1 MRIVLE
7 IPKECKTNL
16 MNISIIFGT
25 IPERRVKEL
34 AHLLALSTIFERA
47 NICFRIFA
55 VVMPIGGYRAYAYY
69 ILALPIVV
77 KRILRVNKQYILNVL
92 MLELKTVYL

>member
-7 IPKECKTNL
+7 IPKECNTNL

-34 AHLLALSTIFERA
+34 AHLLALSTIF
-47 NICFRIFA
+47 
-55 VVMPIGGYRAYAYY
+55 
-69 ILALPIVV
+69 
-77 KRILRVNKQYILNVL
+77 
-92 MLELKTVYL
+92 